1 MILGMV
7 VEGVCDLNF
16 YFFSPQKRAKASQ
29 DEEGE
34 STVVVSVVS
43 I

>member
-1 MILGMV
+1 MILGMFI
-7 VEGVCDLNF
+7 EGVCDLNF
-16 YFFSPQKRAKASQ
+16 YFFSPQKRAKTSQ

-34 STVVVSVVS
+34 STAFVSVVS

>member
-1 MILGMV
+1 MILGMFI
-7 VEGVCDLNF
+7 EGVCDLNF
-16 YFFSPQKRAKASQ
+16 YFFSPQKRAKTSQ

-34 STVVVSVVS
+34 STAIVSVVS